1 MPMSQHAVHPETLL
15 AHSGRAQ
22 KMTGGTVNIPVYR
35 ASTLLFPTVD
45 AMRSVHGT
53 PHTYGRHGNPCLNTH
68 AIALRSKKCR

>member
-1 MPMSQHAVHPETLL
+1 MSQHAVHPETLL